1 MLPQNNPFETVD
13 EKFLLLV
20 FATIHSVK
28 MAEAIA
34 NCSALMLLADSRVR
48 LVCAVT
54 T

>member
-20 FATIHSVK
+20 FTTVHSVK
-28 MAEAIA
+28 MAKAIA
-34 NCSALMLLADSRVR
+34 DCSALLLLADSRVG
-48 LVCAVT
+48 LACAVT